1 MAGVAYDTTPSNSSP
16 SIGTVALLEE
26 DPTCKAPLRGKD
38 AREAILGGQTLGPG
52 HPKWVA
58 QPHWG
63 GISNF
68 LSKPKAVTNARFGEP
83 ANYYLTIALLSNQLP
98 WLTPAQSQEVGKATT
113 REGWAV
119 AVRHQD
125 NLRKKRPKATA
136 PVAVR
141 KRRQGQQQR
150 IKET

>member
-1 MAGVAYDTTPSNSSP
+1 MLRMTPRLPIQVLQLEQLPCWKRTQLVKLPCRHHIYDLHSKN
-16 SIGTVALLEE
+16 
-26 DPTCKAPLRGKD
+26 

-125 NLRKKRPKATA
+125 NLRK
-136 PVAVR
+136 
-141 KRRQGQQQR
+141 
-150 IKET
+150 